1 MFAIFLFIVVF
12 SFYCYISNDMQENG
26 VKSASNT
33 KADQNQELEQAVVAP
48 ESFVSSPYQNKEK
61 VSTEPISKLTDDNAG
76 VSLAETL
83 PDMADP
89 WTLPVD
95 EDVAVVAPDN
105 YNTQQQKSLLLL
117 PPALEVVAEE
127 SALSHSTKSKLDE
140 FLTEVNLEKLQLRPA
155 RKIASMLGIAQKVNG
170 KDQPLSFLRSQIKSK
185 LQQWQS
191 LPPETVDIVQQLL
204 AS

>member
-1 MFAIFLFIVVF
+1 
-12 SFYCYISNDMQENG
+12 MQENG

>member
-1 MFAIFLFIVVF
+1 
-12 SFYCYISNDMQENG
+12 MQGNG

-33 KADQNQELEQAVVAP
+33 KVDQNQELEQAVVAS
-48 ESFVSSPYQNKEK
+48 ESFVPLPYQNEEK
-61 VSTEPISKLTDDNAG
+61 VSTEPIIKLTDDNAG

-95 EDVAVVAPDN
+95 EDDTVVAPDHH
-105 YNTQQQKSLLLL
+105 NTQQQKPLLLL
-117 PPALEVVAEE
+117 PAALDVTAEE
-127 SALSHSTKSKLDE
+127 SPLSHSTKSKLDE
-140 FLTEVNLEKLQLRPA
+140 LLTEVNLEKLQLRPA
-155 RKIASMLGIAQKVNG
+155 RKIASLLGIAQKVNG
-170 KDQPLSFLRSQIKSK
+170 KDQPLSFLRGQIKSK

-191 LPPETVDIVQQLL
+191 LPAETVEIVQQLL